1 MVGHRSIRRVE
12 KFRDE
17 SGHESD
23 IAMSVTIFGVRHH
36 GPGSARALLA
46 ALAQLQPDA
55 ILIEGPP
62 DANHLI
68 PLVMNE
74 ALLPPVA
81 LLIYA
86 ANEPKRAAWY
96 PFAHFSPEWQ
106 ALRYG
111 QTQGIH
117 TAFMDL
123 PQWHMLA
130 MEAAAREAEATSQ
143 EVDAAT
149 DQPPTPDTEQITIQ
163 VDAQVETEPEESD
176 AALIWRDP
184 LKSLATL
191 AGYEDGE
198 QWWGALVEEREG
210 GTEIFATILTAMSE
224 LRAAAGEHPNPA
236 WSVLES
242 AREAWMRTVIRAAE
256 ERFERVAVVCGAWH
270 APALQA
276 RDTQREDAKRL
287 KKLPT
292 LKTEATFA
300 PWTYSRLARTSGYG
314 AGIYSPGWYEHLWT
328 TPADQVSERW
338 LARVA
343 ALLRAEGLSA
353 STAQVIDAVRL
364 TDALVALRDRNRP
377 SLTEM
382 NEASLAVFCQSDAT
396 PLKLIER
403 QLIIGD
409 KLGSVPDDIPAV
421 PLQRDVEAQRKKLR
435 LKVSELESLLDLD
448 LRKETDLARSHFL
461 HRLAILN
468 IQWATLRRAQQG
480 GTRGAPVR
488 ATGTF
493 HEFWDLRWRPEAAI
507 QIIEASVWGNTVQD
521 AADSYIRDRAVQLEQ
536 LPDLTA
542 TLDHVLLANLPD
554 ATNVIMARLQEIA
567 ALTTDTGLLMDALP
581 ALADVSRYGNVRQTD
596 QNLVAKIVREII
608 ARICIGL
615 PQALH
620 SLDDDAAQAMYKRLL
635 QVQRA
640 ITLLKDPTYDE
651 EWRDLLHTLNRQQAL
666 HGLLAGRVTR
676 LLRDDESLPSDAIVA
691 QMGLAL
697 STVNGPEYAAAWLEG
712 FLRDSGEVLIYDN
725 ELWALLNA
733 WVKGLSP
740 THFEQLLPLLRRT
753 FATFHAPDRKRIG
766 ERAKQKEVAVASTP
780 VDIDP
785 ERAGRV
791 LPVLKQL
798 LGL

>member
-1 MVGHRSIRRVE
+1 
-12 KFRDE
+12 
-17 SGHESD
+17 
-23 IAMSVTIFGVRHH
+23 MSVTIFGVRHH

-46 ALAQLQPDA
+46 ALEQLQPDVL
-55 ILIEGPP
+55 LIEGPP

-68 PLVMNE
+68 PLVANE
-74 ALLPPVA
+74 ALVPPVA

-111 QTQGIH
+111 QAKAIH

-130 MEAAAREAEATSQ
+130 LEAAATQEAQAEQEAQAQKATEATQ
-143 EVDAAT
+143 
-149 DQPPTPDTEQITIQ
+149 DQPETQHHRPLAPTQIAE
-163 VDAQVETEPEESD
+163 DSD
-176 AALIWRDP
+176 PTDPALIWRDP

-210 GTEIFATILTAMSE
+210 SIDTFATILAAMSE
-224 LRAAAGEHPNPA
+224 LRAAAGEHPNPIWGA
-236 WSVLES
+236 IEN

-256 ERFERVAVVCGAWH
+256 TRFERIAVVCGAWH
-270 APALQA
+270 APALHYRSA
-276 RDTQREDAKRL
+276 KSEDAKVL

-292 LKTEATFA
+292 IKTEATFA

-328 TPADQVSERW
+328 TPLEQVSERW

-382 NEASLAVFCQSDAT
+382 NEASLAVFCQNDAT
-396 PLKLIER
+396 PLQLIER

-435 LKVSELESLLDLD
+435 IKVSEIESLIDLD
-448 LRKETDLARSHFL
+448 LRNETDLARSHFL

-468 IQWATLRRAQQG
+468 VQWATLRRAQQYSS
-480 GTRGAPVR
+480 RGAPVR

-521 AADSYIRDRAVQLEQ
+521 AAESYIRDRAAHLEQ
-536 LPDLTA
+536 LPALTA

-554 ATNVIMARLQEIA
+554 AANAIMERLQEIA

-596 QNLVAKIVREII
+596 QNLVAKIVGEII
-608 ARICIGL
+608 TRICIGL
-615 PQALH
+615 PQAVH
-620 SLDDDAAQAMYKRLL
+620 SLDDDAAQVMYRRLL

-640 ITLLKDPTYDE
+640 ITLLRNPTYDE
-651 EWRDLLHTLNRQQAL
+651 EWRDLLRTLNGQQGL
-666 HGLLAGRVTR
+666 HGLLAGRVAR
-676 LLRDDESLPSDAIVA
+676 LLRDDETLPSDAIVA

-697 STVNGPEYAAAWLEG
+697 SPVNGPDYAAAWLDG
-712 FLRDSGEVLIYDN
+712 FLRDSGEVLIYDD
-725 ELWALLNA
+725 ELWTLLNA
-733 WVKGLSP
+733 WVKELRAED
-740 THFEQLLPLLRRT
+740 FEQLLPLLRRT

-766 ERAKQKEVAVASTP
+766 ERAKQKEVAVAPTTI
-780 VDIDP
+780 DIDTA
-785 ERAGRV
+785 RAGRV